1 MGAALKRQSADSA
14 HAAGRYGGHG
24 GELRTKQ
31 SRSEGDAVVCGRFA
45 LGRIRKHVRYE
56 HRIRGG
62 EIYFLLW
69 NDGGAGQCGVWK
81 RLADGGSSHLVY
93 PQNGQ
98 WLTAEAGVYHASA
111 GCAGD
116 ERAQHSAASAG
127 PYQLG

>member
-1 MGAALKRQSADSA
+1 RWVSEENSIIVGEFAPGPMRKR
-14 HAAGRYGGHG
+14 
-24 GELRTKQ
+24 
-31 SRSEGDAVVCGRFA
+31 
-45 LGRIRKHVRYE
+45 VRNE

-62 EIYFLLW
+62 EIYLILW

-111 GCAGD
+111 GCTGD